1 MQRTEHNLLKI
12 PLEDHAKDL
21 QRFIFTQIRSLI
33 WLGSVSFDK
42 LYQNAC
48 LEYWGTFERF
58 LWDETLWDELLVNY
72 LFTMYIVDKYSY
84 T

>member
-12 PLEDHAKDL
+12 PLKDHAKDL

-48 LEYWGTFERF
+48 LEY
-58 LWDETLWDELLVNY
+58 
-72 LFTMYIVDKYSY
+72 
-84 T
+84 

>member
-1 MQRTEHNLLKI
+1 MHLHMSILNDTDQSPESFFIHGDFMQRTEHNLLRI
-12 PLEDHAKDL
+12 PLKDHAKDL

-48 LEYWGTFERF
+48 LEY
-58 LWDETLWDELLVNY
+58 
-72 LFTMYIVDKYSY
+72 
-84 T
+84 

>member
-12 PLEDHAKDL
+12 PLKDHAKDL

-48 LEYWGTFERF
+48 LEYWSTFERF
-58 LWDETLWDELLVNY
+58 FWDEIFKNNSELLVNH
-72 LFTMYIVDKYSY
+72 LFSMYIVVDE
-84 T
+84 